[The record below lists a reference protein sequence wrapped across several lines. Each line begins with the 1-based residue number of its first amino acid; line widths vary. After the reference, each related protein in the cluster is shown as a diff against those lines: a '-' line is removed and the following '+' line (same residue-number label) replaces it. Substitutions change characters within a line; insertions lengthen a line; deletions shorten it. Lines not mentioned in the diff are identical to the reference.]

1 MPDRL
6 PPRCLELLAVQR
18 GVLSRRQALEC
29 GMSVT
34 EIRSR
39 VRNGR
44 WQRLHQGVYA
54 TFTGEP
60 PRLALIWS
68 AVLSAG
74 AGAAA
79 SHYTAA
85 ELHRLGRNSAT
96 AIHVTI
102 PAARTVQRLSRPG
115 GQVAAPDLPPLVVH
129 RSDRILRTRHPVL
142 LPARTRIEETVVDL
156 TQSAATF
163 DDAFNWLCQACGS
176 RLTTADMLRRAL
188 DQRKKLRYR
197 QDLLVA
203 LADVT
208 GGVHSPLEY
217 RYVRRVERPHGLP
230 AARRQASMRAG
241 ARRRYL
247 DNLYQD
253 YNLVVELD
261 GAATHP
267 AAERWLDNH
276 RDNSLARVGLETMRY
291 NWPDVTGRPCAVA
304 AEIAAVLIQRGWPG
318 PLRRCH
324 PGCRAV
330 PS

>member
-1 MPDRL
+1 MRDRL
-6 PPRCLELLAVQR
+6 PPSCLELLNVQH

-34 EIRSR
+34 EIRGR
-39 VRNGR
+39 IRNGR

-74 AGAAA
+74 SGAAA
-79 SHYTAA
+79 SHDTAA
-85 ELHRLGRNSAT
+85 ELYRLGRGSAG

-102 PAARTVQRLSRPG
+102 PAARTVQRVSRPG
-115 GQVAAPDLPPLVVH
+115 RQESTWGLPPLVVH

-142 LPARTRIEETVVDL
+142 RPARTRIEETVIDL

-163 DDAFNWLCQACGS
+163 EDAFNWLCQACGS
-176 RLTTADMLRRAL
+176 RLATAGMLRQAL

-203 LADVT
+203 LADVAD
-208 GGVHSPLEY
+208 GVHSPLEN
-217 RYVRRVERPHGLP
+217 RYVRGVERPHGLP
-230 AARRQASMRAG
+230 AARRQARMSPG

-253 YNLVVELD
+253 YHLVVELD

-267 AAERWLDNH
+267 TAERWQDIH
-276 RDNSLARVGLETMRY
+276 RDNSMARIGLETMRY
-291 NWPDVTGRPCAVA
+291 NWADVTGRPCGVA
-304 AEIAAVLIQRGWPG
+304 AEIAAVLVRRGWPG
-318 PLRRCH
+318 PLRRCD
-324 PGCRAV
+324 PGCRAL
-330 PS
+330 P